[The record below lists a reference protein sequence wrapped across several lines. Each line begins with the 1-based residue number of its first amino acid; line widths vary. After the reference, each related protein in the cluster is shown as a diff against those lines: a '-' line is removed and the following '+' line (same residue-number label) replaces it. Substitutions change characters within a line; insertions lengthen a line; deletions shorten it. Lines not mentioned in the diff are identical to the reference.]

1 MIINAKVLVKNIGKN
16 KQRVEVRSPKYPRGK
31 MLFSLP
37 ISDKNKEI
45 KFFTDKKD
53 LVGCPDKLSLGQI
66 IRSDNVIYIFTS
78 EILIK

>member
-1 MIINAKVLVKNIGKN
+1 MIVNAKVSVKNIGKN

-53 LVGCPDKLSLGQI
+53 LVGCPNGLSLGQI
-66 IRSDNVIYIFTS
+66 IKRDDSIYIFTS
-78 EILIK
+78 EILVK